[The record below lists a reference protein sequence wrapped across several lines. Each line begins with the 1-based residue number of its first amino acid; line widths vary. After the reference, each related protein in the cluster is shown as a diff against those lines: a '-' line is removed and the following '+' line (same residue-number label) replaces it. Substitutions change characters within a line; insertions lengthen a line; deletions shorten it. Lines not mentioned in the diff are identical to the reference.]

1 MKAMRNIFSVCT
13 LALVLAATLC
23 ATATAQSDNARKAE
37 EQRRVIANLERS
49 IAQEER
55 QLASLKKDKASAQ
68 KRVRLLTSQIE
79 KRSALISATTRE
91 IEALSK
97 EVEASAQ
104 RVEEL
109 GGQLSALEA
118 SCREMTRAAYRNYRY
133 HNLLAY
139 LFSADSFADIARR
152 IATLRTATE
161 RRGEQMHAITLV
173 REDVERERAAL
184 AKKREELAASKRKLD
199 SQRERLRADAKTA
212 RQTVS
217 RMSKQE
223 QVVLRSKTAQE
234 QQLDRAI
241 AQLRRLTKGN
251 KTGSSFSA
259 KTSNLHL
266 PVVDGA
272 VKRYNGNMAEIVGA
286 EGARIISIYEGKVV
300 DVKRNKVTN
309 KYDVYI
315 AHGEY
320 ITSYANL
327 SAVSVTKGQT
337 VARDQ
342 RIGTIG
348 SAVNLSTMEI
358 EYKIVFG
365 IYAPS
370 PSIKMSAANCFK
382 KK

>member
-1 MKAMRNIFSVCT
+1 MRVVRNILTFLLVVAAVCGF
-13 LALVLAATLC
+13 
-23 ATATAQSDNARKAE
+23 AQSDNAKKAE
-37 EQRRVIANLERS
+37 QQRRIIANLERS
-49 IAQEER
+49 IAQEEK
-55 QLASLKKDKASAQ
+55 QLSALKKDKASAQ
-68 KRVRLLTSQIE
+68 KRVRLLTAQIE
-79 KRSALISATTRE
+79 KRSALIKATTRQ
-91 IEALSK
+91 IAALTK
-97 EVEASAQ
+97 EVEASTK

-109 GGQLSALEA
+109 GGQLTALEG
-118 SCREMTRAAYRNYRY
+118 SCREMVRAAYRDYRY
-133 HNLLAY
+133 HNMLAY
-139 LFSADSFADIARR
+139 VLSSDSFAETARR
-152 IATLRTATE
+152 IATLRTATAL
-161 RRGEQMHAITLV
+161 RGEQMREITSL
-173 REDVERERAAL
+173 REDVRREREELTR
-184 AKKREELAASKRKLD
+184 KREELAASKRKLD
-199 SQRERLRADAKTA
+199 KQRERMRADAKTA

-223 QVVLRSKTAQE
+223 QAVLRSKAAQE
-234 QQLDRAI
+234 EQLDKAV

-251 KTGSSFSA
+251 KTGASFSA
-259 KTSNLHL
+259 RTTNLHL
-266 PVVDGA
+266 PVVGGS

-327 SAVSVTKGQT
+327 SSVSVTKGQT

-342 RIGTIG
+342 KIGTIG
-348 SAVNLSTMEI
+348 SAVNLSTMDI

-370 PSIKMSAANCFK
+370 PGIKMSAANCFK
-382 KK
+382 KR